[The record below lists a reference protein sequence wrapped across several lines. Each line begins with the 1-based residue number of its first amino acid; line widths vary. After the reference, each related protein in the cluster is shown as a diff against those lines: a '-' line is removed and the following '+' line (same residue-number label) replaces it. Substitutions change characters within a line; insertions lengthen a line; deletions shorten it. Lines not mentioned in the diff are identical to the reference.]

1 MKLDVERINKAR
13 RRRGLDPLTVP
24 KRGRPP
30 IGEAPKT
37 AELVELY
44 QRQGLSIRA
53 AAGVLG
59 VSKDAVARA
68 LAALRIKRRPRSRP
82 SRLAVYGSRKL
93 RQRVGAD
100 GLRATARALGVSAPA
115 LLEYLRRHGRKGE

>member
-13 RRRGLDPLTVP
+13 RRYGAEPLPVRG
-24 KRGRPP
+24 RGRPP
-30 IGEAPKT
+30 IGEAPK
-37 AELVELY
+37 AGELIELY

-53 AAGVLG
+53 AADVLG

-68 LAALRIKRRPRSRP
+68 LAALKIKRRPRVKP
-82 SRLAVYGSRKL
+82 SRLAVYGFRKL

-100 GLRATARALGVSAPA
+100 GLTATARALGVSAPA
-115 LLEYLRRHGRKGE
+115 LADYLRRHGPKK